1 MRFRLLTLAPAL
13 FFAICLDARAA
24 DAIISQQI
32 NFPGSNSLLSGTL
45 TLPAGI
51 AFQVPG
57 VVLIQGSGP
66 TDRDGNQPPVIR
78 TDLLRQL
85 ADALAR
91 KGIAS
96 LRYDKRGMHANA
108 MARPQAEADYAS
120 FFRWENFVAD
130 AAGAY
135 RFLQRQGPVDPGKV
149 AILGHSEG
157 GLIALA
163 AATSLQADGAA
174 PPALILAAT
183 PGRRMDVILREQLE
197 RLLAEQHATPQ
208 QRRYFLA
215 ANTRITRAIRD
226 TGTVPETVPPGLAG
240 FYPSYIG
247 QFWQSVLALDPAAM
261 SRAYPGSVLIL
272 QGGTDTQISAERDAL
287 ALDKALGERS
297 RGDHALFIM
306 PGTSHPLKPVDDD
319 QAPGHEGDID
329 PGLLDRLTEWLLA
342 KLAG

>member
-197 RLLAEQHATPQ
+197 RLLAEQHATPSNAVIFSPPIPASPAPSVTPALCRKQ
-208 QRRYFLA
+208 CRQGLPA
-215 ANTRITRAIRD
+215 SIR
-226 TGTVPETVPPGLAG
+226 P
-240 FYPSYIG
+240 
-247 QFWQSVLALDPAAM
+247 
-261 SRAYPGSVLIL
+261 
-272 QGGTDTQISAERDAL
+272 ISASSGNRCWRWTL
-287 ALDKALGERS
+287 
-297 RGDHALFIM
+297 
-306 PGTSHPLKPVDDD
+306 PQCP
-319 QAPGHEGDID
+319 APIRV
-329 PGLLDRLTEWLLA
+329 LS
-342 KLAG
+342 